1 MSNIMIGFFRDVLC
15 VIGGRK
21 LKFGSEMD
29 GFLEVC
35 NVELD

>member
-1 MSNIMIGFFRDVLC
+1 MIGLLRDVLC

-21 LKFGSEMD
+21 PKFGSEMD

-35 NVELD
+35 NAELD